1 MKPTMMDLTRL
12 LFPRCLPLSSLT
24 SFTPS
29 YLRPKLLSLV
39 SRVRKTPS
47 SLSSFPFLLFPF
59 FFSLSSL
66 PLLLF
71 PLIHRRMPAVS
82 RVLERAAN

>member
-1 MKPTMMDLTRL
+1 MKPTMMELTRL

-47 SLSSFPFLLFPF
+47 SLSSFPFLL
-59 FFSLSSL
+59 L
-66 PLLLF
+66 